1 MLNENQISVDYDF
14 NNDLLM
20 NLNEGVFFLK
30 VSKYLGGIFKD
41 KDMAIFLSYND
52 ESTRLLV
59 QNNEIV
65 EDSPLLKRGEGPS
78 GYVTKTKKIYFS
90 NNVKRDPLYSNIEV
104 GENVIS
110 ELVVPI
116 NCDGVIL
123 GTIHIRSKNE
133 NDTFSENDA
142 LKIRELINSIIMPLR
157 NMKMYLLA
165 KHLNFEL
172 MDKLKEKNNELKV
185 EQSFFVKDVEILG
198 HDSTIINLI
207 NTAKK
212 IARDDIP
219 VLIEGEAGVGKRLM
233 AKKIHTLS
241 QRSKS
246 AMLIFECAASNETY
260 IEKELFGYGQRKGM
274 IELTNAGTLVLNDID
289 ELSLPLQSKILNFL
303 TTGVITRMDA
313 EERIPVNVRIV
324 AVTKK
329 DLKELITAGKFRED
343 LFYRLSTVSMA
354 VPSMRERNSDIKILA
369 EHFLN
374 ENKSELKFLTS
385 NAIAKLLNYSWP
397 GNVLELKN
405 IMERTYALTEGKY
418 VEDIDLPEGQ
428 VEEIAQPIQEEAFK
442 ETTLFDLE
450 KRHICKTL
458 EHLKGNKTRAAKSLG
473 ITVKTLYNKLHSYG
487 LIKPKSF

>member
-1 MLNENQISVDYDF
+1 
-14 NNDLLM
+14 
-20 NLNEGVFFLK
+20 
-30 VSKYLGGIFKD
+30 
-41 KDMAIFLSYND
+41 
-52 ESTRLLV
+52 
-59 QNNEIV
+59 
-65 EDSPLLKRGEGPS
+65 
-78 GYVTKTKKIYFS
+78 
-90 NNVKRDPLYSNIEV
+90 
-104 GENVIS
+104 
-110 ELVVPI
+110 
-116 NCDGVIL
+116 
-123 GTIHIRSKNE
+123 
-133 NDTFSENDA
+133 
-142 LKIRELINSIIMPLR
+142 
-157 NMKMYLLA
+157 
-165 KHLNFEL
+165 
-172 MDKLKEKNNELKV
+172 
-185 EQSFFVKDVEILG
+185 
-198 HDSTIINLI
+198 
-207 NTAKK
+207 
-212 IARDDIP
+212 
-219 VLIEGEAGVGKRLM
+219 
-233 AKKIHTLS
+233 
-241 QRSKS
+241 
-246 AMLIFECAASNETY
+246 
-260 IEKELFGYGQRKGM
+260 
-274 IELTNAGTLVLNDID
+274 
-289 ELSLPLQSKILNFL
+289 
-303 TTGVITRMDA
+303 MDA